1 MLALVRLV
9 IICFVLMTVIFVALS
24 FWSRAVR
31 KRKLAAEWDEEIRE
45 GDREAFI
52 DEGLEAYSH
61 SLRRKLILLVYIVP
75 ILLIGVIVY
84 LVNFY

>member
-1 MLALVRLV
+1 MLALARLF
-9 IICFVLMTVIFVALS
+9 IICFVLMTAVFVAVSL
-24 FWSRAVR
+24 WSRSVR
-31 KRKLAAEWDEEIRE
+31 KRKLAREWDEEIRE

-52 DEGLEAYSH
+52 DEGLEDYSH
-61 SLRRKLILLVYIVP
+61 SLRRRLILLVYVVP

>member
-1 MLALVRLV
+1 MLALARLV
-9 IICFVLMTVIFVALS
+9 IICFVLMTVVYVAVSL
-24 FWSRAVR
+24 WSRSVR
-31 KRKLAAEWDEEIRE
+31 KRKLAREWDEEIRE
-45 GDREAFI
+45 GDRDAFI
-52 DEGLEAYSH
+52 DEGLKSYSH